1 MSGFSS
7 KQLELRYALP
17 RRHKV
22 LQFGDKV
29 MPDTE
34 NPVRQTEKSPN
45 IVCAFL
51 NASIGTP
58 PSMVL
63 ILGCQLLTSCPHVMR
78 VESPQKTSQFL

>member
-17 RRHKV
+17 QRHKA

-34 NPVRQTEKSPN
+34 NPIRQTEKPPD
-45 IVCAFL
+45 IVCVLL

-58 PSMVL
+58 PTMEF
-63 ILGCQLLTSCPHVMR
+63 ILGCQLLGCLHVMR
-78 VESPQKTSQFL
+78 VESPQKTSQSL